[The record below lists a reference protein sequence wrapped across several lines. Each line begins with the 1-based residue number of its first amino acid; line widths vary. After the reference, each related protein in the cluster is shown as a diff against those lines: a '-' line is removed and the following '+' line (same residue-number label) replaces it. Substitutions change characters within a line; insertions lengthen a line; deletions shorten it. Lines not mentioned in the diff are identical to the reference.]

1 MFYLDYSVFEVWLM
15 VRGCAWVILSG
26 RVVSLSRC
34 EKTSL
39 AGLVYS
45 EYLRRFSKL
54 VKSFH
59 DRQFIEALQ
68 VLLHSIWI
76 KMFWIERCASPPI
89 KGYSI
94 GGGKGLRE
102 NDVMCR
108 PTIAF
113 RLGLR
118 LNDNNL
124 EDCVTGMGGESLYT
138 QRRNA
143 RKGKRQ
149 IPIWCDQKDTRFR

>member
-1 MFYLDYSVFEVWLM
+1 M
-15 VRGCAWVILSG
+15 
-26 RVVSLSRC
+26 
-34 EKTSL
+34 
-39 AGLVYS
+39 
-45 EYLRRFSKL
+45 
-54 VKSFH
+54 
-59 DRQFIEALQ
+59 ALQ
-68 VLLHSIWI
+68 VFLHSIWI
-76 KMFWIERCASPPI
+76 KMFWIERCASPPT
-89 KGYSI
+89 KGNSI

-108 PTIAF
+108 PTKAF
-113 RLGLR
+113 RLGSR

-149 IPIWCDQKDTRFR
+149 IPI

>member
-1 MFYLDYSVFEVWLM
+1 
-15 VRGCAWVILSG
+15 
-26 RVVSLSRC
+26 
-34 EKTSL
+34 
-39 AGLVYS
+39 
-45 EYLRRFSKL
+45 
-54 VKSFH
+54 KSFH
-59 DRQFIEALQ
+59 DSHITAALQ
-68 VLLHSIWI
+68 VFLHSIWI
-76 KMFWIERCASPPI
+76 KMFWIERCALPPI

-94 GGGKGLRE
+94 GGGKGLRV
-102 NDVMCR
+102 NDEMCR
-108 PTIAF
+108 PTTAF

-149 IPIWCDQKDTRFR
+149 IPI